1 MTRGGVNGNEE
12 LLVTDSPGIK
22 IRNKRDSKKKKK
34 KVHPLLPTNPCESAR
49 FSSRDFFP
57 PMKMN
62 FQKKWSAKY
71 TFRIPTILRTLV
83 DRWRPRR
90 GMRFSLRGAR
100 FSKGEDICR
109 YVRLRA
115 TSPRDE
121 LQRDRGREISV
132 KLCPG

>member
-1 MTRGGVNGNEE
+1 MNETRNCI
-12 LLVTDSPGIK
+12 TDSSRIK
-22 IRNKRDSKKKKK
+22 IRNRRDSKKK
-34 KVHPLLPTNPCESAR
+34 VHSLLPTNPCESAR

-57 PMKMN
+57 RNENEFPEKV
-62 FQKKWSAKY
+62 KWQVHVQNTDDITDSRRSMEAAE
-71 TFRIPTILRTLV
+71 RNEIL
-83 DRWRPRR
+83 
-90 GMRFSLRGAR
+90 FKGAR